1 MSFNAIWHSDDEH
14 QWNELLKRYWSLVL
28 VNNVQVEYSL
38 NRLSRERLDR
48 MNAVSWY
55 KFLHNEYFLWKYT
68 AKNRLATTQSHL
80 RKYRD
85 GDALDELDQI
95 RQRIMR
101 IDIEDIESALKTV
114 CQIKGLGVA
123 GASGL
128 LSLIYPAHFATV
140 DQFVV
145 KALLEVDQ
153 HKHSVRHMKP
163 EGLSVADGV
172 VLTEIMREKARS
184 MNVQF
189 GSEFW
194 TPRTVE
200 MALWAYRG

>member
-1 MSFNAIWHSDDEH
+1 MSFNAIWHSENEC

-28 VNNVQVEYSL
+28 VDHVQEEYSL
-38 NRLSRERLDR
+38 NRLSRDRLDR
-48 MNAVSWY
+48 MSAVSWY
-55 KFLHNEYFLWKYT
+55 NFLHDEYFFWKYT
-68 AKNRLATTQSHL
+68 AKNRLETTRSHL
-80 RKYRD
+80 RKCRD

-95 RQRIMR
+95 RQRILR
-101 IDIEDIESALKTV
+101 IDVEDIENALKTA
-114 CQIKGLGVA
+114 CEIKGLGVA

-128 LSLIYPAHFATV
+128 LSLIYPAWFATV

-153 HKHSVRHMKP
+153 HKDSVGQMKP

-172 VLTEIMREKARS
+172 VLTKIMREKARL
-184 MNVQF
+184 MNAHF